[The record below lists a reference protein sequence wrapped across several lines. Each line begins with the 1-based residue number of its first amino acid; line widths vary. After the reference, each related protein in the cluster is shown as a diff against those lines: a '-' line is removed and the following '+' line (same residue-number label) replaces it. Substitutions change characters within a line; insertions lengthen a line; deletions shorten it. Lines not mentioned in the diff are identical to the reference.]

1 MTDWKDNL
9 CVHYRKPSVNSQHE
23 LLIGSEC
30 YNWSDQKINKL
41 AQSSR
46 LPKMYLQQQET
57 KL

>member
-1 MTDWKDNL
+1 
-9 CVHYRKPSVNSQHE
+9 
-23 LLIGSEC
+23 LIGSEC

-41 AQSSR
+41 TQSSR